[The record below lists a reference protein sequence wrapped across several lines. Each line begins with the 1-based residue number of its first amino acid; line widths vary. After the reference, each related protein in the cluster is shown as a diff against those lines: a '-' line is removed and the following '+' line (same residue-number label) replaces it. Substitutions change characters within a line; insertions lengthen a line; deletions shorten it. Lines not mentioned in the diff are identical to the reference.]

1 MIAVSF
7 EISTIATKLT
17 R

>member
-7 EISTIATKLT
+7 ECISLIS
-17 R
+17 RF